1 MAKKWENLT
10 QEDFLQ
16 LSTKELKSYL
26 KQAASVANARIQY
39 AKTVHQKSGL
49 DYSPAVRAW
58 KESGGV
64 RFGRTRGKD
73 LNQLRREFVRT
84 KTFLE
89 SKTSKMMEWRQTIE
103 RTQNALKAS
112 GIQTGSAGDLSKLW
126 NAYEKLKKLDP
137 AVAAKELK
145 YNVLEE
151 ITQEI
156 DADPEKSTDEI
167 ASEVFER
174 LTEIYEENQRLQDEY
189 DLSELFEFGEENL

>member
-16 LSTKELKSYL
+16 LNTKELKSYL

-39 AKTVHQKSGL
+39 AEKVHQKTGL
-49 DYSPAVRAW
+49 DYSPAVRSW
-58 KESGGV
+58 KESGGA

-73 LNQLRREFVRT
+73 LNQLRQEFVRT
-84 KTFLE
+84 KNFLE
-89 SKTSKMMEWRQTIE
+89 SKTSKVTEWRQTIE
-103 RTQNALKAS
+103 KTQNTLKAS

-189 DLSELFEFGEENL
+189 DLSELFEFGEEDL